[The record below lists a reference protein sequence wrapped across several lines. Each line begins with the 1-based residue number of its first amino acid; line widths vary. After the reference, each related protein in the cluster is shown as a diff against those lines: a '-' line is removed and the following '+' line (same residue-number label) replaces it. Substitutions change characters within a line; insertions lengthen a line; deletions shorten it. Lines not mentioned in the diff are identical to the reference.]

1 MKKQFTT
8 LLILLATLLILSACG
23 GSPPDTTAIDNAK
36 ATAAAA
42 EAALADAVADSG
54 AAADLEAALA
64 AAEAAAAEAAA
75 AVADSEEAQAAL
87 AAAQAEVEAA
97 QAEVE
102 AAQAAQTEAEEALAA
117 ANTPDTEELEEAE
130 SGEEAAAEDEVIMIQ
145 GRPLVEFYVDTCG
158 GCHGAFREGTL
169 GPALIPERLSADPNI
184 LFLAIQNGRPGTSMD
199 PLGGEPALEDSE
211 IEALVEYILSEP
223 SEEAFVW
230 GEEQIMDSVEFLL
243 DPATLPDAP
252 THDGDMNNLM
262 LVTERE
268 NRSIKVLDGT
278 THTDLGRIEATYR
291 AHGYTFDPS
300 NERWAYNL
308 GRDGWL
314 LKIDLYTLQPVA
326 KTRIG
331 IDARAIAI
339 SDDGK
344 YVIGGNYIPNTA
356 VILDTETMEPV
367 KIIETEGNKP
377 DGEFVKSRVG
387 GINQTL
393 SSLVG
398 PYFLLNLKDAGQVWR
413 VDYTDLDA
421 PIVKLEG
428 VGDILHES
436 FLTPDQK
443 IYYVASQASNWMA
456 AIDVESMELIT
467 QIPAGEKPH
476 PGPGA
481 VWSWEGD
488 DGTIYAATVHI
499 QDSSILVW
507 DTATQEEVASIP
519 TGGPGLF
526 INTNH
531 NSPYVWADAIFSP
544 DNPNTFYAMEKNPPF
559 TVHEIHL
566 DEAARFLHPEP
577 TTDGQYVYISDWPTP
592 EQYDEFGT
600 GKVYV
605 FDANT
610 FEVVA
615 VFEDIVTPTGIF
627 NSSRRDETL
636 GH

>member
-1 MKKQFTT
+1 M
-8 LLILLATLLILSACG
+8 
-23 GSPPDTTAIDNAK
+23 
-36 ATAAAA
+36 
-42 EAALADAVADSG
+42 AAL
-54 AAADLEAALA
+54 L
-64 AAEAAAAEAAA
+64 
-75 AVADSEEAQAAL
+75 
-87 AAAQAEVEAA
+87 
-97 QAEVE
+97 
-102 AAQAAQTEAEEALAA
+102 TLAA
-117 ANTPDTEELEEAE
+117 ANTPSTEELAAAE
-130 SGEEAAAEDEVIMIQ
+130 SGEGDVVMIQ
-145 GRPLVEFYVDTCG
+145 GRPLPEFYLDTCG

-169 GPALIPERLSADPNI
+169 GPALIPERLPSNPDIIFATI
-184 LFLAIQNGRPGTSMD
+184 KNGRPGTSMD
-199 PLGGEPALEDSE
+199 PLGGEPVLEDSE
-211 IEALVEYILSEP
+211 IEALVEYLLSEP
-223 SEEAFVW
+223 SADAFIW
-230 GEEQIMDSVEFLL
+230 GEEQIRNSIEFLV
-243 DPATLPDAP
+243 DVDSLPDTP
-252 THDGDMNNLM
+252 THDGDMGNLM

-331 IDARAIAI
+331 IDSRAIAL

-367 KIIETEGNKP
+367 KIITTEGNKP
-377 DGEFVKSRVG
+377 DGEFVESRVG
-387 GINQTL
+387 GINQTRSDL
-393 SSLVG
+393 IG

-413 VDYTDLDA
+413 VDYSDLDA

-436 FLTPDQK
+436 FLTPDQS

-456 AIDVESMELIT
+456 AIDVDKMELIT

-499 QDSSILVW
+499 KDSSILIW

-526 INTNH
+526 IMTNE
-531 NSPYVWADAIFSP
+531 NSPYVWADAIFSQ
-544 DNPNTFYAMEKNPPF
+544 DNPNTFYALEKNPPF
-559 TVHEIHL
+559 AIHEIHL

-577 TTDGQYVYISDWPTP
+577 TADGQYVYVSDWPTP
-592 EQYDEFGT
+592 EQYEEYGT

-610 FEVVA
+610 FEVVT